1 MAVRNEESKT
11 DVDGSNAKENRSQKP
26 FYGDLVCA
34 AAFTTVTPIDAW
46 KAITTCTEEPE
57 ICHIAVL
64 SVIFCALYG
73 GLNWVAYLRHSN
85 MFSFCAFLAGLWLCA
100 FNNIHG
106 WPYPGECVI
115 TPQFQ
120 GVLAG
125 TLINGALTFRN
136 RLVRFGLMFGVA
148 SYVSI
153 TSPHSVYRKDV
164 LPLLGGPIV
173 LSIIC
178 LSWNWSILLAVK
190 NINWNALTVQGAR
203 YLLAGIFMHHTACE
217 LLSMTLSTNESSIG
231 VEGGESEHNNT
242 TQAMDTLATIVKASF
257 VACVG
262 VAATGTF
269 QNEIDLNE
277 QLEVLV
283 QKRTKEIQEKSDRL
297 HMVELALRA
306 SETAIAITDSNLNI
320 IWLNAACED
329 IISATAAKG
338 KWNEEE
344 KEQQQHSSSHRQQQ
358 ETNQSLLGRPLVEVL
373 VLETIGDEKTLTHSF
388 SKSRREDEI
397 CIGGMIYH
405 LEVSPYEYSTDRHD
419 INNNSG
425 RYMVVLKNI
434 TAERAREDAEK
445 IAREEAMLA
454 KAMGDSMVTLTVS
467 FMPCCER
474 TFVFVCGYYLVD
486 IVHVCSFF

>member
-1 MAVRNEESKT
+1 MVVRNEESKT
-11 DVDGSNAKENRSQKP
+11 KIDVDETNAKETKSQKP

-34 AAFTTVTPIDAW
+34 AAFTTVTPIDGW
-46 KAITTCTEEPE
+46 KALMTCAEEPE

-64 SVIFCALYG
+64 SVVFCGLYG

-85 MFSFCAFLAGLWLCA
+85 VFSFCAFLAGLWLCA

-115 TPQFQ
+115 VPQFQ

-136 RLVRFGLMFGVA
+136 KLVRFGLMFGVA

-153 TSPHSVYRKDV
+153 TSPHSVYQHDV

-173 LSIIC
+173 LAIIC
-178 LSWNWSILLAVK
+178 LSWNWKITLAVK
-190 NINWNALTVQGAR
+190 DINWNALTVQGAR
-203 YLLAGIFMHHTACE
+203 YLLAVIYMYHTACE
-217 LLSMTLSTNESSIG
+217 LLNMTLSTTNESSSSI
-231 VEGGESEHNNT
+231 GESELNITNNNSSNN
-242 TQAMDTLATIVKASF
+242 QAMDMLASIVKASF

-306 SETAIAITDSNLNI
+306 SETAIAITDSNLNV
-320 IWLNAACED
+320 IWFNAACEE
-329 IISATAAKG
+329 ITTTAKAAAKG
-338 KWNEEE
+338 KGSDEKEEE
-344 KEQQQHSSSHRQQQ
+344 QQHSSSTRQQQ

-373 VLETIGDEKTLTHSF
+373 ALETIRDEKILTCSF

-405 LEVSPYEYSTDRHD
+405 LEVSPYEYSTDRND
-419 INNNSG
+419 SNNNNNSG
-425 RYMVVLKNI
+425 RYMVVFKNI
-434 TAERAREDAEK
+434 TAERAREVAEK
-445 IAREEAMLA
+445 IAREEAMMA

-467 FMPCCER
+467 YMYE
-474 TFVFVCGYYLVD
+474 
-486 IVHVCSFF
+486 

>member
-1 MAVRNEESKT
+1 MVVRNEETKT
-11 DVDGSNAKENRSQKP
+11 KIDVHESNAKENKSQKP
-26 FYGDLVCA
+26 FYGDMVCA
-34 AAFTTVTPIDAW
+34 AAFTTVTPIDGW
-46 KAITTCTEEPE
+46 KALTTCAEEPE
-57 ICHIAVL
+57 ICHIATL
-64 SVIFCALYG
+64 SVIFCGLYG

-85 MFSFCAFLAGLWLCA
+85 VFSFCAFLAGLWLYA

-115 TPQFQ
+115 VPQFQ

-136 RLVRFGLMFGVA
+136 KLVRFGLMFGVA

-153 TSPHSVYRKDV
+153 TNPHSVYRNDV

-173 LSIIC
+173 LAIIC
-178 LSWNWSILLAVK
+178 LSWNWKFPLAVK
-190 NINWNALTVQGAR
+190 DINWNVLTVQGAR
-203 YLLAGIFMHHTACE
+203 YLLAVIYMYHTARE
-217 LLSMTLSTNESSIG
+217 LLNMTLSTTNESSSI
-231 VEGGESEHNNT
+231 GESEHNINNNN
-242 TQAMDTLATIVKASF
+242 QAMNMLASIVKASF

-283 QKRTKEIQEKSDRL
+283 QKCTKEIQEKSDRL
-297 HMVELALRA
+297 HMVELALRV
-306 SETAIAITDSNLNI
+306 SETAIAITDSNLNV
-320 IWLNAACED
+320 IWLNAACEE
-329 IISATAAKG
+329 ITSAKTAKG
-338 KWNEEE
+338 KENEEE
-344 KEQQQHSSSHRQQQ
+344 EQQQQHSSSNRQQQ

-373 VLETIGDEKTLTHSF
+373 ALETIRDENLLACSF

-405 LEVSPYEYSTDRHD
+405 LEVSPYEYSTDRND
-419 INNNSG
+419 SNSNNNNSG

-434 TAERAREDAEK
+434 TAERAREGAEK
-445 IAREEAMLA
+445 IAREEAMMA

-467 FMPCCER
+467 FM
-474 TFVFVCGYYLVD
+474 YALLLVR
-486 IVHVCSFF
+486 